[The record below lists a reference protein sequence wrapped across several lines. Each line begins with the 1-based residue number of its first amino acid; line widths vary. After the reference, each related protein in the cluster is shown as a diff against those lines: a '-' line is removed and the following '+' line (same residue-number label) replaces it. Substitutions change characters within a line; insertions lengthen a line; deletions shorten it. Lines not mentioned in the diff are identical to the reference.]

1 MSNLNYCPLA
11 WHFCSEQNT
20 KKLEK
25 IQERALRFIYDDYC
39 SNYDELLSKSSLPT
53 LKLRRMRA
61 MAIQVFNI
69 LHKESPVYLHD
80 LINVKHHS
88 YSFRYTNTA
97 VLPQVRT
104 TTYGLKSFRFSAA
117 KLWNSLPNE
126 FRSIASFNQFKNVIN
141 GWNGD
146 ICHCAACQ
154 S

>member
-1 MSNLNYCPLA
+1 MK
-11 WHFCSEQNT
+11 F
-20 KKLEK
+20 
-25 IQERALRFIYDDYC
+25 
-39 SNYDELLSKSSLPT
+39 SKSDSNT
-53 LKLRRMRA
+53 LFFTISYL
-61 MAIQVFNI
+61 NI
-69 LHKESPVYLHD
+69 LYFECGNLIVMLQVLKVMYIEVADRRRWQSAMTSPIGDVGSKRV
-80 LINVKHHS
+80 NVKHHS

-126 FRSIASFNQFKNVIN
+126 FRSITSFNQFKNVIS